1 MERPQRISVG
11 LSIPEYENLQRI
23 ADQHRV
29 SLAWI
34 CRQAIA
40 EFLARY
46 ETSDSKVLL
55 PFREA
60 KEDKE

>member
-11 LSIPEYENLQRI
+11 LSIAEYENLQRI
-23 ADQHRV
+23 ADKHRV
-29 SLAWI
+29 SLAWVG
-34 CRQAIA
+34 RQAIA

-46 ETSDSKVLL
+46 EASDSKVLL

-60 KEDKE
+60 EEYKE